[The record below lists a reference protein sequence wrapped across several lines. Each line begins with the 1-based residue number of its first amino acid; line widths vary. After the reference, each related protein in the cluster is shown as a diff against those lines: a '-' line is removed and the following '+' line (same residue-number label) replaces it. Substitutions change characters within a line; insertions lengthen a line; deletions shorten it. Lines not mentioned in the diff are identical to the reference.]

1 MMEINIF
8 DYVTEDEIRQE
19 ILLGIGHK
27 AINMSEQDF
36 KRVMSNAFYGTV
48 SDIANEIFE
57 ERGFKKE
64 MEDEIKRIIK
74 GLSAFDVF
82 VDIDDWRSKKSKA
95 QILLDQIVE
104 EQKEVLKERVTSVFD
119 KVYSEYKVEQDIAQI
134 LSDHIYDMFSLKKET
149 V

>member
-1 MMEINIF
+1 MEINIF
-8 DYVTEDEIRQE
+8 DYVTEEEIRQE
-19 ILLGIGHK
+19 ILCGIGQK
-27 AINMSEQDF
+27 ARNMSEQDF

-48 SDIANEIFE
+48 SDIANKIFE

-64 MEDEIKRIIK
+64 MEDEIERIIK
-74 GLSAFDVF
+74 GLSAFNVF
-82 VDIDDWRSKKSKA
+82 VDIDDWRGKKSKA

-104 EQKEVLKERVTSVFD
+104 EQKEVLKDRVTSVFD
-119 KVYSEYKVEQDIAQI
+119 KAYSEYKVNQDIAQI

>member
-1 MMEINIF
+1 MEINIF
-8 DYVTEDEIRQE
+8 DYVTEEEIKQE
-19 ILLGIGHK
+19 ILSGIGYK
-27 AINMSEQDF
+27 ARSMSEQDF

-74 GLSAFDVF
+74 GLSAFNVF
-82 VDIDDWRSKKSKA
+82 VDDNEWRNKKSKA

-104 EQKEVLKERVTSVFD
+104 EQKEVLKDRVTSVFD
-119 KVYSEYKVEQDIAQI
+119 KAYSEYKVDQDIAQI

>member
-1 MMEINIF
+1 MEINIF

-27 AINMSEQDF
+27 ARNMSEQDF
-36 KRVMSNAFYGTV
+36 KRVMSNAFYGTI
-48 SDIANEIFE
+48 SDIVNEIFE

-74 GLSAFDVF
+74 GLSAFNVF

-119 KVYSEYKVEQDIAQI
+119 KAYSEYKVEQDIAQI

-149 V
+149 I